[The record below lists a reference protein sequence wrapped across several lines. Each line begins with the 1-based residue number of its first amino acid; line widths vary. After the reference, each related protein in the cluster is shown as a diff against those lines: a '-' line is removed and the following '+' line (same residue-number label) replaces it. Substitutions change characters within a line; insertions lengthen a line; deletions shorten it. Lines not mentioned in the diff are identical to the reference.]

1 MIMWPVNEME
11 CNSTTQASMRR
22 HQMPEEGLG
31 LMLRVL
37 DEIDY
42 GILVVDAKGYILH
55 SNHLARH
62 ELRSGKVIVSHSN
75 MLMGNTTELT
85 EQIELAV
92 AQGCRG
98 QRSLVLL
105 HIAGRELPAAFIPLS
120 HPLETD
126 LPSVLVLLSRQ
137 NTCDNLAVRMFA
149 RSHGLSH
156 SEEAV
161 LIGLCRGLAVSEI
174 AQENGVAHS
183 TVRSQV
189 KSLREKTA
197 CTSIRQLMRRINSL
211 PPVVPALRIIPPIR
225 HNVAEFAHP

>member
-1 MIMWPVNEME
+1 MWPVKELGW
-11 CNSTTQASMRR
+11 NSTSQTGTRP
-22 HQMPEEGLG
+22 QMPEAGLG

-42 GILVVDAKGYILH
+42 GILVVDAKGHILH

-62 ELRSGKVIVSHSN
+62 ELKSGKIIISHSN

-85 EQIELAV
+85 QQIELAV
-92 AQGCRG
+92 TQGCRG

-105 HIAGRELPAAFIPLS
+105 HVAGRELPVAFIPLN

-126 LPSVLVLLSRQ
+126 APSVLMLLSRQ

-149 RSHGLSH
+149 RAHDLSH
-156 SEEAV
+156 SEETV
-161 LIGLCRGLAVSEI
+161 LIGLCRGLAIPEI
-174 AQENGVAHS
+174 AQENRVAHS

-211 PPVVPALRIIPPIR
+211 PPVIPALRIIPPVR
-225 HNVAEFAHP
+225 HNVAEFAHT

>member
-1 MIMWPVNEME
+1 MWPVNETGW
-11 CNSTTQASMRR
+11 NSTVQESRLG
-22 HQMPEEGLG
+22 HSMPEMGVG

-42 GILVVDAKGYILH
+42 GILVVDAKGRILH

-62 ELRSGKVIVSHSN
+62 ELRNGKIMAAHSN

-98 QRSLVLL
+98 QRRLL
-105 HIAGRELPAAFIPLS
+105 LLQFAGRELPAAFIPLN

-126 LPSVLVLLSRQ
+126 APSVLVLLSRQ

-149 RSHGLSH
+149 RASGLSH

-161 LIGLCRGLAVSEI
+161 LIGLCRGLAVPEI
-174 AQENGVAHS
+174 AKENGVAHS

-197 CTSIRQLMRRINSL
+197 CSSVRQLMRRINSL
-211 PPVVPALRIIPPIR
+211 PPVVHALRILPPMR
-225 HNVAEFAHP
+225 HNVTEFAHL

>member
-1 MIMWPVNEME
+1 MWPVNEME
-11 CNSTTQASMRR
+11 WNRTAQA
-22 HQMPEEGLG
+22 HAGQQPEPEMDLG
-31 LMLRVL
+31 FMLRVL

-42 GILVVDAKGYILH
+42 GILIVDARGHILH

-62 ELRSGKVIVSHSN
+62 ELRNGKIIVSHSH
-75 MLMGNTTELT
+75 MLMGCSTELT
-85 EQIELAV
+85 EQLELAV

-105 HIAGRELPAAFIPLS
+105 HTAERELSAAFIPLS
-120 HPLETD
+120 HPLEND
-126 LPSVLVLLSRQ
+126 VPSVLMLLSRQ

-149 RSHGLSH
+149 RAHGLSH

-161 LIGLCRGLAVSEI
+161 MIGLCRGLAVPEI
-174 AQENGVAHS
+174 AQENGVAPS

-197 CTSIRQLMRRINSL
+197 STSIRQLMRRINSL
-211 PPVVPALRIIPPIR
+211 PPVVPALRIIPPMR
-225 HNVAEFAHP
+225 HNMRDFAHP

>member
-1 MIMWPVNEME
+1 MWSIHEME
-11 CNSTTQASMRR
+11 CSSTAQANILR
-22 HQMPEEGLG
+22 HQVPETALG

-42 GILVVDAKGYILH
+42 GILVVDAKGQIRH

-62 ELRSGKVIVSHSN
+62 ELKSGKIIVSHSN
-75 MLMGNTTELT
+75 MLMGNTAELT
-85 EQIELAV
+85 GQIELAV

-105 HIAGRELPAAFIPLS
+105 NTAGRELPAAFIPLS

-126 LPSVLVLLSRQ
+126 IPSVLVMLSRQ

-149 RSHGLSH
+149 RSHGLSP

-161 LIGLCRGLAVSEI
+161 LIGLCRGLAIPEI
-174 AQENGVAHS
+174 AQENGVAQS

-211 PPVVPALRIIPPIR
+211 PPVVLALRISPPTR
-225 HNVAEFAHP
+225 HTVAKFSHL